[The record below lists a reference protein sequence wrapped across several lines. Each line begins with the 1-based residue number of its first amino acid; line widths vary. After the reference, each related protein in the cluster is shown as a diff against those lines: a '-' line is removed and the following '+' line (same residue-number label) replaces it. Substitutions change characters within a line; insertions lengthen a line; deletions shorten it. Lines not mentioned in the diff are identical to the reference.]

1 MSKKSAVNYVCQSCG
16 SVFSKWNGKCEGCNE
31 WNTII
36 EEKVTLSPITGK
48 SLNDNLNSTK
58 SIDIIQLD
66 ENIND
71 VTRTA
76 SCSSELDRVLG
87 GGFVSGSAI
96 LIGGDP
102 GIGKS
107 TLLLQTF
114 VRLSAKEHQ
123 CFYVSGEE
131 SVNQIK
137 LRGMRLKDK
146 SNSLMLAS
154 ATSLNEI
161 IKSVNAMPELEFLVI
176 DSIQTIFSE
185 AIESAPGSVSQ
196 VKACAF
202 ELIRL
207 AKSRNITLI
216 LVGHVT
222 KDGTIAGP
230 KVLEHMVDTVLYF
243 EGEKTLQFRVLRA
256 VKNRFGA
263 ANEIGVFEMNELGL
277 NEVANPS
284 SIFLPE
290 NGEELPG
297 SCIFV
302 GLEGTRPILLEIQAL
317 VVPSFLPTPRRA
329 VVGWDINRLAM
340 MIAVL
345 NSRFGINLLDKEV
358 YLNVTGGLRINEPAA
373 DLAVLVALIS
383 AHKNLSVSRET
394 VFFGE
399 VGLSG
404 ELRNVVNY
412 DARINE
418 AGKLGFKQAFTPI
431 PKKKISC
438 EMSISGIKHIR
449 ELNRLFS

>member
-1 MSKKSAVNYVCQSCG
+1 MSKKSAINYVCQSCG
-16 SVFSKWNGKCEGCNE
+16 SVFSKWTGKCEGCNE
-31 WNTII
+31 WNTIL
-36 EEKVTLSPITGK
+36 EEKVTLSPIIGK
-48 SLNDNLNSTK
+48 SVNDNLNSTK
-58 SIDIIQLD
+58 DIEITELD
-66 ENIND
+66 EDIAD
-71 VTRTA
+71 ITRTA
-76 SCSSELDRVLG
+76 SCSTELDRVLG

-114 VRLSAKEHQ
+114 VRLSAKGHQ

-146 SNSLMLAS
+146 SNSLKLAS

-161 IKSVNAMPELEFLVI
+161 IKSINAMPELEFLVI

-185 AIESAPGSVSQ
+185 AIESSPGSVSQ

-207 AKSRNITLI
+207 AKSRNLTLV

-222 KDGTIAGP
+222 KDGAIAGP

-383 AHKNLSVSRET
+383 AHKNLSVSRDT

-418 AGKLGFKQAFTPI
+418 AEKLGFKQAFTPL

-438 EMSISGIKHIR
+438 GMSLSGTKHIR
-449 ELNRLFS
+449 ELNKLFT